1 MKGLDSISP
10 MDNITI
16 SDTLASLTS
25 ANNPEL
31 SESLTSQSGL
41 NTVFVALGLHGQ
53 DPGYE
58 LVTDSFHKLGTCTPL
73 HESLWMIHAK
83 ESLDQ
88 VFKKINTSMID
99 RRIGSSSGLLAMDP
113 HTTRTKWY
121 FSKYIATVLD
131 LHWNQRNDYFI
142 AFKLRDPRI
151 NFEPLYYDIKAL
163 GASTPISRSLWY
175 VNSVY
180 SPREVFQLLIGRM
193 EAGDQL
199 CILDSGGNV
208 ATWEDRSGE
217 VTWIPREDSGTR
229 PTMARIQI
237 KSPADLALSKAA

>member
-1 MKGLDSISP
+1 M
-10 MDNITI
+10 I

-25 ANNPEL
+25 ANDPNL
-31 SESLTSQSGL
+31 SESGLVQPEL
-41 NTVFVALGLHGQ
+41 NTVYVALGLHAQ

-58 LVTDSFHKLGTCTPL
+58 LVADSLPELGLCTKL

-83 ESLDQ
+83 QSLDQ
-88 VFKKINTSMID
+88 VFKQINTSMID

-113 HTTRTKWY
+113 HSTRTKWY
-121 FSKYIATVLD
+121 FSRYISTVLD
-131 LHWNQRNDYFI
+131 LHWNQRNDFFI
-142 AFKLRDPRI
+142 AFKLRDPRV
-151 NFEPLYYDIKAL
+151 NFKPLYYDIKAL

-180 SPREVFQLLIGRM
+180 SSREVFQLLIGRM

-199 CILDSGGNV
+199 CILDSTGNV

-217 VTWIPREDSGTR
+217 ITWIPRANPETR

-237 KSPADLALSKAA
+237 KSPADMALAQAA

>member
-1 MKGLDSISP
+1 ML
-10 MDNITI
+10 
-16 SDTLASLTS
+16 SDTLASFTS
-25 ANNPEL
+25 ANNPDL
-31 SESLTSQSGL
+31 SESQPPHEER
-41 NTVFVALGLHGQ
+41 NTVYVALGLHAQ

-58 LVTDSFHKLGTCTPL
+58 LVTASFQDLGICTPL
-73 HESLWMIHAK
+73 HESLWMIHSHDA
-83 ESLDQ
+83 LDKL
-88 VFKKINTSMID
+88 FKRINTSMID
-99 RRIGSSSGLLAMDP
+99 RRIGSSSGLLVMDP
-113 HTTRTKWY
+113 HTTRIKWY
-121 FSKYIATVLD
+121 FSRYISAVLD

-142 AFKLRDPRI
+142 AFKLRDPRV

-180 SPREVFQLLIGRM
+180 TAREVFQLLIGRM

-199 CILDSGGNV
+199 CILDSEGNV

-217 VTWIPREDSGTR
+217 ITWIPRSTRETR

-237 KSPADLALSKAA
+237 KRPEDLVVSKAA